1 MENLL
6 KNWNIR
12 RILYLAGGLF
22 FIFTAINDQVWWIS
36 IFGVY
41 FVSMAIFQW
50 GCAKGSCSANFK
62 EDLEKQPSD
71 R

>member
-12 RILYLAGGLF
+12 RVLYLVGGLF
-22 FIFTAINDQVWWIS
+22 FIFTAINDRVWWIS

-50 GCAKGSCSANFK
+50 GCAKGNCSVDLK
-62 EDLEKQPSD
+62 EDPEN
-71 R
+71 